1 VNLALSEEQTVF
13 RDTTRRFLE
22 SESPLSSVRALWEG
36 TDGFERDYWRK
47 VCELGW
53 TSAFVPEVHGGGSVS
68 GRPVQD
74 LAIVA
79 EEMGRLVAPGPFL
92 PVNVVAAAVA
102 SDGDR
107 DQQDLMLP
115 GMAKGDLVATWAI
128 AEDGAAWTDTVP
140 AVAAHA
146 REVGGDLLVSGTKA
160 YVEAAPQS
168 DYFLLTARSEV
179 GFTQVLIPRGTPG
192 LDVIPGRS
200 IDLCRRFGRLD
211 LDDVR
216 LPASAVLGVVGE
228 ANSSVER
235 QLQVAIALQCAETVG
250 AAGQAF
256 ETTVEYARERSA
268 FGRPIVSFQALKH
281 RIADMLQWLEF
292 AKAITEALAAEIDA
306 VGVEAPRLASVAK
319 AYVADR
325 CLDIVDECVQISG
338 GIGVTWEHHVH
349 LYSRR
354 IAVNRALFGT
364 PEQHKVRLCT
374 LLEQGDGHG
383 R

>member
-1 VNLALSEEQTVF
+1 MFF

-22 SESPLSSVRALWEG
+22 AESPLTSVRALWEG
-36 TDGFERDYWRK
+36 TDGFERDYWRR
-47 VCELGW
+47 VGELGW
-53 TSAFVPEVHGGGSVS
+53 TSAFVPEIHGGGSVS

-92 PVNVVAAAVA
+92 PVNVVAAAIA
-102 SDGDR
+102 SDGSR
-107 DQQDLMLP
+107 DQQEQLLP
-115 GMAKGDLVATWAI
+115 GLAKGDLVATWAI
-128 AEDGAAWTDTVP
+128 AEGGAVWTDTLP
-140 AVAAHA
+140 AVAAHV
-146 REVGGDLLVSGTKA
+146 REVGGDLLVSGAKA
-160 YVEAAPQS
+160 YVEAAPQA
-168 DYFLLTARSEV
+168 DCFLLTAQSAV
-179 GFTQVLIPRGTPG
+179 GLTQLVIPRDTPG

-200 IDLCRRFGRLD
+200 IDLCRRFGRLH
-211 LDDVR
+211 LDGVR
-216 LPASAVLGVVGE
+216 LPASAALGPIGG
-228 ANSSVER
+228 ADSSVER
-235 QLQVAIALQCAETVG
+235 QLEIAVALQCAETVG
-250 AAGQAF
+250 AAAQAF
-256 ETTVEYARERSA
+256 ETTVEYACDRFA

-292 AKAITEALAAEIDA
+292 AKAITEGLARALDIADA
-306 VGVEAPRLASVAK
+306 EAPRLASVAK

-354 IAVNRALFGT
+354 VAVNRALFGT

-374 LLEQGDGHG
+374 LLERGEQGADLG